1 MNTFKWLLKRE
12 FWEHKGGFFWMPL
25 IVGGIMTLFIAVSLL
40 IAVLG
45 VKDGMQ
51 INGVAVSNLAN
62 VVGPEQKADFA
73 ARLVSGYAGV
83 SMPILLALSVCI
95 FFFCLGA
102 LFDERKDRSVLFW
115 KSLPVSDRATV
126 LSKAAMALGVGP
138 AIAVVISAFTAIL
151 AGLLICIA
159 AAAAGVNIFGE
170 VLSNAGI
177 YLAPVQLAAL
187 VPIYA
192 LWALPTIG
200 WLLMVSA
207 WSRTKPLLWA
217 IGVPLLT
224 ATLLS
229 WINRMFQFSWDMGWF
244 WKNIIGRLLASV
256 VPGSWLGETAQS
268 LPSEDTVRA
277 SSAMSDLLTHSWQLL
292 GGANIWIGVALGV
305 AMIYAA
311 IRLRGW
317 RDEG

>member
-268 LPSEDTVRA
+268 LPSEDGMRA
-277 SSAMSDLLTHSWQLL
+277 SSAMTDLLTHSWQLL
-292 GGANIWIGVALGV
+292 GGANIWIGVALGA

>member
-244 WKNIIGRLLASV
+244 WKNMIGRLLASV

>member
-73 ARLVSGYAGV
+73 ARLVSGYAGL

-126 LSKAAMALGVGP
+126 LSKVAMALGVGP
-138 AIAVVISAFTAIL
+138 AIAVVISAITAIL

-170 VLSNAGI
+170 VLSNAGT
-177 YLAPVQLAAL
+177 YLAPVQMAAL
-187 VPIYA
+187 APIYA

-244 WKNIIGRLLASV
+244 WKNMIGRLLASV

>member
-12 FWEHKGGFFWMPL
+12 FWEHKGGFFWMPI
-25 IVGGIMTLFIAVSLL
+25 IVGTIMTLFIAVSLL

-45 VKDGMQ
+45 VNDGMQ

-83 SMPILLALSVCI
+83 SLPILMALSVCI

-102 LFDERKDRSVLFW
+102 LFDERRDRSVLFW
-115 KSLPVSDRATV
+115 KSLPVSDSATV
-126 LSKAAMALGVGP
+126 LSKVVMALGVGP
-138 AIAVVISAFTAIL
+138 VIAVVISAITAIL

-170 VLSNAGI
+170 VLSNPGT

-224 ATLLS
+224 GALLS
-229 WINRMFQFSWDMGWF
+229 WINGMFQFSWDMGWF

-256 VPGSWLGETAQS
+256 VPGSWLGESMQS
-268 LPSEDTVRA
+268 MSNEG
-277 SSAMSDLLTHSWQLL
+277 AMRTSGATDLLTQSWQLL
-292 GGANIWIGVALGV
+292 GGVNIWIGAVLGG
-305 AMIYAA
+305 AMIYTA

>member
-12 FWEHKGGFFWMPL
+12 FWEHKGGFFWMPI
-25 IVGGIMTLFIAVSLL
+25 IVGGIMTSFIAVSLL

-62 VVGPEQKADFA
+62 VVGAEQKADFA
-73 ARLVSGYAGV
+73 ARLVSGYSGV
-83 SMPILLALSVCI
+83 SLPILMALSVCI

-115 KSLPVSDRATV
+115 KSLPVSDSATV
-126 LSKAAMALGVGP
+126 LSKVAMALGIAP
-138 AIAVVISAFTAIL
+138 AIAVVVSSFTAIL

-170 VLSNAGI
+170 VLSNAGT

-244 WKNIIGRLLASV
+244 WKNIVGRLLASV

-268 LPSEDTVRA
+268 LPGEDGMRA
-277 SSAMSDLLTHSWQLL
+277 SSAMTDLLTHSWQLL
-292 GGANIWIGVALGV
+292 GSANIWIGVALGA

>member
-73 ARLVSGYAGV
+73 ARLVSGYAGL

-126 LSKAAMALGVGP
+126 LSKVAMALGVGP

>member
-1 MNTFKWLLKRE
+1 M
-12 FWEHKGGFFWMPL
+12 
-25 IVGGIMTLFIAVSLL
+25 
-40 IAVLG
+40 
-45 VKDGMQ
+45 
-51 INGVAVSNLAN
+51 
-62 VVGPEQKADFA
+62 
-73 ARLVSGYAGV
+73 
-83 SMPILLALSVCI
+83 ALSVCI

-102 LFDERKDRSVLFW
+102 LFDERRDRSVLFW
-115 KSLPVSDRATV
+115 KSLPVSDSATV
-126 LSKAAMALGVGP
+126 LSKVVMALGVGP
-138 AIAVVISAFTAIL
+138 VIAVVISAITAIL

-170 VLSNAGI
+170 VLSNPGT

-224 ATLLS
+224 GALLS
-229 WINRMFQFSWDMGWF
+229 WINGMFQFSWDMGWF

-256 VPGSWLGETAQS
+256 VPGSWLGESMQS
-268 LPSEDTVRA
+268 MSNEG
-277 SSAMSDLLTHSWQLL
+277 AMRTSGATDLLTQSWQLL
-292 GGANIWIGVALGV
+292 GGVNIWIGAVLGG
-305 AMIYAA
+305 AMIYTA

-317 RDEG
+317 REEG

>member
-73 ARLVSGYAGV
+73 ARLVSGYAGL

-115 KSLPVSDRATV
+115 KSLPVSDSATV
-126 LSKAAMALGVGP
+126 LSKVAMALGIAP
-138 AIAVVISAFTAIL
+138 AIAVVVSSFTAIL

-170 VLSNAGI
+170 VLSNAGT

-244 WKNIIGRLLASV
+244 WKNIVGRLLASV

-268 LPSEDTVRA
+268 LPGEDGMRA
-277 SSAMSDLLTHSWQLL
+277 SSAMTDLLTHSWQLL
-292 GGANIWIGVALGV
+292 GSANIWIGVALGA

>member
-12 FWEHKGGFFWMPL
+12 FWEHKGGFFWMPI

-73 ARLVSGYAGV
+73 ARLVSGYAAV
-83 SMPILLALSVCI
+83 SLPILLALSVCI

-126 LSKAAMALGVGP
+126 LSKVAMALGVGP
-138 AIAVVISAFTAIL
+138 AIAVVISALTAIL

-170 VLSNAGI
+170 VLGNAGT
-177 YLAPVQLAAL
+177 YLAPVQMAAL

-244 WKNIIGRLLASV
+244 WKNIVGRLLASV

-268 LPSEDTVRA
+268 LPSEDAMRA

-292 GGANIWIGVALGV
+292 GGANLWIGVALGV
-305 AMIYAA
+305 AMIYAT

>member
-25 IVGGIMTLFIAVSLL
+25 IVGGIMILFIAVSLL

-73 ARLVSGYAGV
+73 ARLVSGYAGL

-126 LSKAAMALGVGP
+126 LSKVAMALGVGP
-138 AIAVVISAFTAIL
+138 AIAVVISAITAIL

-159 AAAAGVNIFGE
+159 AAAAGVNIFDE
-170 VLSNAGI
+170 VLSNAGT
-177 YLAPVQLAAL
+177 YLAPVQMAAL
-187 VPIYA
+187 APIYA

-244 WKNIIGRLLASV
+244 WKNMIGRLLASV

>member
-25 IVGGIMTLFIAVSLL
+25 IVGGIMILFIAVSLL

-126 LSKAAMALGVGP
+126 LSKVAMALGVGP

>member
-126 LSKAAMALGVGP
+126 LSKVAMALGVGP